1 MTGQQARIQLV
12 VLDMAGTT
20 VADDGLVERAFT
32 TAIGAQGIEP
42 GDDRYD
48 AMLAH
53 VRATM
58 GESKITVFRHLLH
71 NDEAKAQQA
80 NKAFETAYG
89 QLVDDGRCRPID
101 GAENAIRTIKDN
113 GVKICLTTGF
123 AETTQQRI
131 LAALGW
137 RTLAD
142 LTLCPA
148 QAGRGRPYPDMV
160 LKALLELRADAT
172 ANVAVA
178 GDTAYDM
185 TSGTRAGAGVVAG
198 VLTGAHDRSQLAA
211 GGATH
216 VIESVRDL
224 PGLLSDRKLEK

>member
-1 MTGQQARIQLV
+1 MTRQHALIQLA

-20 VADDGLVERAFT
+20 VVDNGLVEQAFT
-32 TAIGAQGIEP
+32 AAIGAQGIEP
-42 GDDRYD
+42 GDGRYD
-48 AMLAH
+48 GMLAH

-58 GESKITVFRHLLH
+58 GESKITVFRHLLDH
-71 NDEAKAQQA
+71 DEAKAQQA
-80 NKAFETAYG
+80 NAAFETAYG
-89 QLVDDGRCRPID
+89 QLVDDGRCRPIE
-101 GAENAIRTIKDN
+101 GAHQAIRELQDD
-113 GVKICLTTGF
+113 GVKVCLTTGF

-131 LAALGW
+131 LAALDW

-160 LKALLELRADAT
+160 LTALLHLRADAT
-172 ANVAVA
+172 VNVAVA

-211 GGATH
+211 AGATH

-224 PGLLSDRKLEK
+224 PGLLRDRKLEK